1 MLRFPPSTDNNG
13 SVGAPLEESGALPG
27 NLHPA
32 LNQSGLAT
40 KVEITSR
47 HHASHSCLLNAI
59 VVLSLFGSSLS
70 SRSPHQ
76 EQTSA

>member
-1 MLRFPPSTDNNG
+1 MRFRIFNIKLRRDMFAVIPPSTDNNG

-59 VVLSLFGSSLS
+59 
-70 SRSPHQ
+70 P
-76 EQTSA
+76 